1 MLQTKGEKKAR
12 VFTVELKS
20 RDSVKHVTLSNGS
33 QGVLIEGTLGGLK
46 RAEFVDGV
54 VLEVAG
60 ENGVLRVDLTRND
73 LAKHAQRNEGDGA
86 K

>member
-1 MLQTKGEKKAR
+1 MLQAKGENKAR

-20 RDSVKHVTLSNGS
+20 RDSVKHVTVPNGS

-60 ENGVLRVDLTRND
+60 EKGVLRVDLARDD
-73 LAKHAQRNEGDGA
+73 LAKHAQKTEGDGA
-86 K
+86 N